1 MRTTIEISD
10 ERWAALKSI
19 AAERGE
25 KGFSKVVEQA
35 IDLLVEKYSQE
46 RRAERKRRALA
57 AIGTISAETAEELH
71 RHVRE
76 LREGWR
82 DRG

>member
-10 ERWAALKSI
+10 ERLKFLRSLAAQ
-19 AAERGE
+19 RGE
-25 KGFSKVVEQA
+25 KGFSRVVEEA
-35 IDLLVEKYSQE
+35 IDLLAAKEDADAK
-46 RRAERKRRALA
+46 AERKRRALA
-57 AIGTISAETAEELH
+57 AIGSMSDETATELH